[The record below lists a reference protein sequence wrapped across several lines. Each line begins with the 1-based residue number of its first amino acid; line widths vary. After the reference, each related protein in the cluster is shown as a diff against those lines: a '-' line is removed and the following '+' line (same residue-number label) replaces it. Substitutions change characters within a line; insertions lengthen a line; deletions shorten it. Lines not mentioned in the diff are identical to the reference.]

1 MKFTEILKTIILETA
16 KFTALYDKY
25 VKPGKEQDKGRLHF
39 VTFKRL
45 IFADPNTRAPQNFD
59 IEGASIDDM
68 KDVHP
73 GKYSDWLIKRYL
85 GDKYKSAEGYDV
97 DHPFYREEFRE
108 FQRLFAEDTDRIK
121 NLLSKYDRFKGSLKE
136 KNKKDIN
143 NVHSIEELANL
154 QVVVGDSGETVDL
167 ETYRGKKVKKEK
179 GKESNKNFVFPG
191 SEILKVGTDYTL
203 VRISDKGEL
212 GSKAASFFGGYHN
225 VDRGET
231 NWCTSPQNSSYSENY
246 RKQGPLY
253 IFLANDD
260 KGQVGEVTGLPTERY
275 QIHFPSDQYKDRR
288 NQTIDFE
295 EELSTGKFSEFKE
308 HFKTEFAKNLTTTD
322 GREFKISSFQRGSTG
337 RFIRIYGLEEI
348 FESIPTSIE
357 KFVIQNPENIDVKI
371 NLPERIG
378 DFKNLDLLTCDNC
391 ISNVPDSI
399 CELKS
404 LQFLNLTNNSS
415 LTNIPECLIDLPN
428 LEFLNLN
435 GSNNLN
441 VSSRINEKAIEVRK
455 NIWHFSTSDDDD

>member
-25 VKPGKEQDKGRLHF
+25 VKPDKEHGVGRLHF

-59 IEGASIDDM
+59 IDGASIDDM
-68 KDVHP
+68 KEVHP
-73 GKYSDWLIKRYL
+73 GKYSEWLLKRYL

-97 DHPFYREEFRE
+97 DHPHYREEFRE

-121 NLLSKYDRFKGSLKE
+121 DLLSKYDRFKGSLKE
-136 KNKKDIN
+136 KDKKDIN

-191 SEILKVGTDYTL
+191 SEILKVGGDYTL
-203 VRISDKGEL
+203 IRISDKGEL

-288 NQTIDFE
+288 NQTIDFVR
-295 EELSTGKFSEFKE
+295 ELSSGKFSEFKDF
-308 HFKTEFAKNLTTTD
+308 FKKEFAEGVTVSD
-322 GREFKISSFQRGSTG
+322 GREFKIPSLSRGAIG
-337 RFIRIYGLEEI
+337 RFVGIYGIDELM
-348 FESIPTSIE
+348 SQIPDTIE
-357 KFVIQNPENIDVKI
+357 KFVISNADSNDVIIKIPES
-371 NLPERIG
+371 IG
-378 DFKNLDLLTCDNC
+378 KCKNLVLFACDNC
-391 ISNVPDSI
+391 IDEIPNSI
-399 CELKS
+399 CDLQN
-404 LQFLNLTNNSS
+404 LQFLNLTNNPK
-415 LTNIPECLIDLPN
+415 LVNIPECIGDLPN
-428 LEFLNLN
+428 LQFMNLQ
-435 GSNNLN
+435 GSTN
-441 VSSRINEKAIEVRK
+441 VQVSEKVTSRGIQVGK
-455 NIWHFSTSDDDD
+455 NIWHFDSDED